1 MRGKWVAVSHSPW
14 ADVFGA
20 FLIFNDHPRY
30 QMVKTIALPSPFLH
44 LHESTLISQFERIEF
59 FVIII
64 TRELRSNATTHRRT
78 DYSNSQKKD
87 PPKVLMKKLEYRL
100 SWRRVTPHFGSF
112 FPSSSSCLSDKR
124 VLCSIL

>member
-1 MRGKWVAVSHSPW
+1 
-14 ADVFGA
+14 
-20 FLIFNDHPRY
+20 
-30 QMVKTIALPSPFLH
+30 MVKTIALPSPFLH

-100 SWRRVTPHFGSF
+100 SRRRVTPHFGSF